1 MKKLAILILVA
12 VSLFSMTAC
21 GGNKDINK
29 GISIEP
35 NDTSGAGLYANYDYE
50 NKDARDEAIYRRE
63 YVLRLSEEPEEL
75 AEFLLAT
82 NELDA
87 FVEVDTEDH
96 SKAIENAVAVFF
108 DNEEIHDKALARAKE
123 IFAETH
129 IDCNWEAVR
138 ELDNPTPIQPPA
150 TIAETGEPISS
161 EPAGFWLPPEDF
173 LTEEEKE
180 FRSQVI
186 EAAGLDENSPDF
198 EEQLIKLYTT
208 TDLSEYPNYETYKL
222 FIDRLK

>member
-1 MKKLAILILVA
+1 MKKLAILILIA

-63 YVLRLSEEPEEL
+63 CVLRLSEEPEEL

-96 SKAIENAVAVFF
+96 SKTIENAVAAFSE
-108 DNEEIHDKALARAKE
+108 DEDIHQKALERAKE
-123 IFAETH
+123 VFAEMH
-129 IDCNWEAVR
+129 IGYNWG
-138 ELDNPTPIQPPA
+138 ELRKIAPRSDDFETYEEYKAYMEQNHPTLPLA
-150 TIAETGEPISS
+150 TNAETGEPISN
-161 EPAGFWLPPEDF
+161 EPAGPW
-173 LTEEEKE
+173 
-180 FRSQVI
+180 
-186 EAAGLDENSPDF
+186 AGP
-198 EEQLIKLYTT
+198 
-208 TDLSEYPNYETYKL
+208 TD
-222 FIDRLK
+222 